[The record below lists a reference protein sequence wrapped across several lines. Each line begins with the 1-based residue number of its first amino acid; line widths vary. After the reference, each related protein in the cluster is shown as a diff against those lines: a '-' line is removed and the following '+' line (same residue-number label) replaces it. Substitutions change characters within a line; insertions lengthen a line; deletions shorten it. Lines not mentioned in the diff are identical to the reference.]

1 MKILYFY
8 QYFGTPKGGW
18 STRVYE
24 MTKRWAAAGA
34 EVTVVTSL
42 YDKSDLKPQGFVTNF
57 IYDGVNV
64 KLINVRMSNKD
75 PFAKRIFLF
84 AVYMLSSTWYALTM
98 KADVVISS
106 SGPITVGLPGI
117 LAKKIRRIPFIFEVR
132 DLWPNGAIQIG
143 AIKNKNAIKLAR
155 WFERSCYKNAD
166 HIVAASVDMK
176 TYIQQFDKQKPITI
190 VPNASDNEL
199 LQSMDLNFD
208 LPDWARG
215 KKLVLYTGTLGLQDE
230 CSAVVYLADELKK
243 RERDDIEVIL
253 IGEGK
258 ERILLQEMAAQVKL
272 EHIHFLGL
280 ISKENVMRWLVKSQV
295 SLLTVMPLPYLDT
308 ASPNKLF
315 DAFAAGVPVV
325 QNTQGWIKTYLDD
338 KNCGI
343 TVSHRNPS
351 AMADAVLSIIDN
363 PQTWQIMSDNAKKA
377 AHEDFDRNVLA
388 ARMFEAIKVTVK
400 SI

>member
-24 MTKRWAAAGA
+24 MTKRWVAAGA

-57 IYDGVNV
+57 VYDGVNV
-64 KLINVRMSNKD
+64 KLINVQMSNKD
-75 PFAKRIFLF
+75 PFAKRIILF
-84 AVYMLSSTWYALTM
+84 AAYMISSTWYALTM
-98 KADVVISS
+98 KADIIISS
-106 SGPITVGLPGI
+106 SGPITVGFPGI
-117 LAKKIRRIPFIFEVR
+117 MAKKIRRIPFIFEVR

-143 AIKNKNAIKLAR
+143 AIKNKNVIKLAR
-155 WFERSCYKNAD
+155 WFERACYKNAD

-176 TYIQQFDKQKPITI
+176 NYIRQFDEQKPITI

-199 LQSMDLNFD
+199 LQSINLDFD
-208 LPDWARG
+208 MPSWTNG

-230 CSAVVYLADELKK
+230 CSAVVYLADEFQK
-243 RERDDIEVIL
+243 RGREDIEVVL

-258 ERILLQEMAAQVKL
+258 ERILLQDLAAQLNL

-280 ISKENVMRWLVKSQV
+280 ISKEYVMRWLVKSQI

-325 QNTQGWIKTYLDD
+325 QNTQGWIKTYLDE
-338 KNCGI
+338 KKCGI
-343 TVSHRNPS
+343 TVPHRNPA
-351 AMADAVLSIIDN
+351 AMADAILSIIDH
-363 PQTWQIMSDNAKKA
+363 PETWKIMSDNARTA
-377 AHEDFDRNVLA
+377 ALEDFDRNVLA
-388 ARMFEAIKVTVK
+388 MKMLNAIKTTAK
-400 SI
+400 IK

>member
-1 MKILYFY
+1 M
-8 QYFGTPKGGW
+8 
-18 STRVYE
+18 YE
-24 MTKRWAAAGA
+24 MTKRWVAAGA
-34 EVTVVTSL
+34 EVTVITSL

-57 IYDGVNV
+57 IYDGVKV

-84 AVYMLSSTWYALTM
+84 AVYMISSTWYALTM
-98 KADVVISS
+98 KADIVISS

-117 LAKKIRRIPFIFEVR
+117 MAKKIRRIPFIFEVR

-143 AIKNKNAIKLAR
+143 AITNKNAIKLAR

-176 TYIQQFDKQKPITI
+176 AYIEQFDNQKPITI

-199 LQSMDLNFD
+199 LQSINLDFD
-208 LPDWARG
+208 MPDWTYG

-243 RERDDIEVIL
+243 RGRDDIEVIL

-258 ERILLQEMAAQVKL
+258 EKILLQEMAAQLKL

-280 ISKENVMRWLVKSQV
+280 ISKEDVMRWLVKSHI

-325 QNTQGWIKTYLDD
+325 QNTQGWIKEYLDK

-343 TVSHRNPS
+343 TVPHRNPV

-363 PQTWQIMSDNAKKA
+363 PQTWKTMSDNARKV

-388 ARMFEAIKVTVK
+388 ARMLEAIKITAK
-400 SI
+400 TK